1 MVWFLAGCQAH
12 RSSFQA
18 MKSMAEQSTPRG
30 IIKQLLRGEPPPR
43 PLLMPIIFSLG
54 SKLESVGLRKF
65 QSNPTKIANAMRQ
78 IRGTW
83 KVDGLACYFDSFLE
97 AEALGCK
104 REWHSDES
112 CELACPSFLGADDLR
127 ETCGALDAISRKGQ
141 IPVACDVLQRLKV
154 MLKDEPALM
163 VRVTGPLTLASR
175 LSGEQMQ
182 ARNTASLLAQDL
194 VEFASEVTAAVSKS
208 FLEAGADVVFLR
220 ESFFPEMAT
229 ELYGRWASLLA
240 PIVNVIR
247 FYEALPVLLLG
258 DSALARVELASV
270 VNRTWEGIWCPVLS
284 CDVSHWGMWRSH
296 GATPC
301 LGLPS
306 AVFGQSHDLEN
317 SITSIKELVASQK
330 PLLLTSRGDI
340 SATVDMKTFATVL
353 GSVRE
358 ALLVGGSNRV

>member
-1 MVWFLAGCQAH
+1 MVLGRMPSPSL
-12 RSSFQA
+12 RSSGPEKHGRAEHSSRDHQA
-18 MKSMAEQSTPRG
+18 VAPRRAAATS
-30 IIKQLLRGEPPPR
+30 IAHADHILAWVKAGECGAPR
-43 PLLMPIIFSLG
+43 VPI
-54 SKLESVGLRKF
+54 ESH
-65 QSNPTKIANAMRQ
+65 QNCECYAA

-83 KVDGLACYFDSFLE
+83 KVDGLACYFDPFLE

-163 VRVTGPLTLASR
+163 VRVTGPLTLALQ

-182 ARNTASLLAQDL
+182 ARNTASLLSQDL

-340 SATVDMKTFATVL
+340 SATVDVKTFATVL